1 MISKSFTS
9 LGAATLLVFA
19 GSLSFILPALG
30 EPEWRGID
38 GGKLYSGPKL
48 STEALS
54 GKVVMVDCWGVNCP
68 PCRALLPRL
77 EEYWKSMKGKPFVLI
92 GSHMQGDC
100 PDKIQA
106 LVDEHKLTYSI
117 YNWCGL
123 SEGVHGD
130 GSLPFIYVVDPKLR
144 VVYSG
149 RRLDEAKAAVEVAL
163 QSVLGPDALC
173 AVKLNKYKALKK
185 KLTFGQNIEPVVKT
199 LKSDL
204 NGHDEAK
211 AEEAKEILEG
221 INESHDALKDTIE
234 VSMKKRPTFTLT
246 KMKLFVKTWPSEAE
260 EYEGRIAKLS
270 ARADVQQCLKLMEEA
285 EKCSAMISSGGATAV
300 RGKKMAA
307 AMNKKYASL
316 AAGKS
321 AICHEAATI
330 LKELCGE

>member
-1 MISKSFTS
+1 MIGTSFKS
-9 LGAATLLVFA
+9 LGAAILLVFA
-19 GSLSFILPALG
+19 SSSSFVLTVHG
-30 EPEWRGID
+30 EPQWKGID
-38 GGKLYSGPKL
+38 GGKHYSGPKL
-48 STEALS
+48 STEALV
-54 GKVVMVDCWGVNCP
+54 GKVVMVDCWGVRCP

-77 EEYWKSMKGKPFVLI
+77 EEYWQSMKGKPFVLI

-100 PDKIQA
+100 PDQIQA
-106 LVDEHKLTYSI
+106 LIDEHKLTYSI

-149 RRLDEAKAAVEVAL
+149 KRLDEAKAAVEVAL

-173 AVKLNKYKALKK
+173 SVRLNKYKALKK
-185 KLTFGQNIEPVVKT
+185 KLVFGQNIEPVIKT
-199 LKSDL
+199 LKADSD
-204 NGHDEAK
+204 GHDEAK

-234 VSMKKRPTFTLT
+234 VSFKKRPTFTLI
-246 KMKLFVKTWPSEAE
+246 KMKLFVKTWPSEAG
-260 EYEGRIAKLS
+260 EYEGKIAKLS
-270 ARADVQQCLKLMEEA
+270 ARADIQQCLKLMDEA

-300 RGKKMAA
+300 RGKKLAESL
-307 AMNKKYASL
+307 NKKYASL

-321 AICHEAATI
+321 TICREAATI
-330 LKELCGE
+330 LKELRGE